1 MRIPHLKHVSSPREH
16 VSLPHIDRFDNFC
29 RKLILYSLRWLP
41 FRQRAIFKHGNISTY
56 LPKTGNLRQSCPWV
70 PFMWPDSTQ
79 PISWLTRTNPLQ
91 VEKNWTQPD
100 PTQYKL
106 MSLSGLKPVP
116 GLKWV
121 QATQLN
127 RKLRT
132 QVSNTSKSASLWS
145 YCHFITPSDRFPVPV
160 RSAEKSNLTAWCNQI
175 LSNCAWNA
183 LT

>member
-1 MRIPHLKHVSSPREH
+1 MAVAGLVVLISLLTTLAGKVMRSVVFVHLRVVHG
-16 VSLPHIDRFDNFC
+16 LFC
-29 RKLILYSLRWLP
+29 M
-41 FRQRAIFKHGNISTY
+41 
-56 LPKTGNLRQSCPWV
+56 TGSNPIHHLTDP
-70 PFMWPDSTQ
+70 TQ
-79 PISWLTRTNPLQ
+79 PNPLQ
-91 VEKNWTQPD
+91 VKKLD

-106 MSLSGLKPVP
+106 MLMSVSGFKPVP

-121 QATQLN
+121 KAAELN